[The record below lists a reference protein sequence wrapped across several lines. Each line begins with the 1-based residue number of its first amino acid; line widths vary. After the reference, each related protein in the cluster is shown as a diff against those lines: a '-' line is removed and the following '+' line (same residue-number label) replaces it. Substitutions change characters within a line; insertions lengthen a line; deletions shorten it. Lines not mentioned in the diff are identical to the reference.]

1 MFGFVGGDFFVLVFF
16 LNMCFLWIVLLKG
29 EMILKN
35 YELEFEIMK
44 VKCYYLIYEN
54 FVVYFINFKSFDVY

>member
-1 MFGFVGGDFFVLVFF
+1 MILIKSEFGEFLEFEFVFWFVGGDFFVLVFF

-35 YELEFEIMK
+35 FELEFEIMK
-44 VKCYYLIYEN
+44 VKMLLFN
-54 FVVYFINFKSFDVY
+54 L